1 MKTTAGLVIAIV
13 LALLLVLSAFVVNEW
28 EQVVITQFGRPVGE
42 PIIAPGL
49 KMRVP
54 LIQTIHRFDR
64 RFLEWSGEAEELPTR
79 DKVFIWVDVY
89 ARWRISDPLQF
100 LENLRD
106 EQRAQSVLDDIID
119 GETRNVVA
127 NHDLR
132 QVVRSTNREPVLDQ
146 SLGEV
151 ESTLLPIQI
160 GRDDIRRAIL
170 KAAQA
175 KSAELGIEILDVRF
189 RRINYGESVQ
199 PNVYNRMISERRR
212 IADRFRSE
220 GQGDAARILG
230 EMDRELKRI
239 QSEAYR
245 DAQTI
250 MGKAD
255 GEATRI
261 YAGAYDQSADSRKF
275 YEFQKTMETFIST
288 VGADTSLILSTDGE
302 FYRYLKSSQ

>member
-1 MKTTAGLVIAIV
+1 MKTVGIAIAIV
-13 LALLLVLSAFVVNEW
+13 LLLLLALSAYVVNEW
-28 EQVVITQFGRPVGE
+28 EQVVITQFGRPVGD
-42 PIIAPGL
+42 PIVEPGL
-49 KMRVP
+49 KLRVP
-54 LIQTIHRFDR
+54 LIQTVHRFDR
-64 RFLEWSGEAEELPTR
+64 RFLEWSGDAEELPTR

-89 ARWRISDPLQF
+89 ARWRISDSLQF

-106 EQRAQSVLDDIID
+106 EQRAQSVLDDILD

-132 QVVRSTNREPVLDQ
+132 QVVRSTNRTPVLDET
-146 SLGEV
+146 LGEL
-151 ESTLLPIQI
+151 ESTLVPIQT
-160 GRDDIRRAIL
+160 GRDQIRQAIL

-175 KSAELGIEILDVRF
+175 KSAELGIQILDVRF
-189 RRINYGESVQ
+189 RRINYGESVR

-245 DAQTI
+245 DAETI

-255 GEATRI
+255 GEATAI
-261 YAGAYDQSADSRKF
+261 YAGAYDQSADSRRF
-275 YEFQKTMETFIST
+275 YEFTKTMETFRRT
-288 VGADTSLILSTDGE
+288 VGADTSLILSTDGD

>member
-1 MKTTAGLVIAIV
+1 MRTVGLVIALL
-13 LALLLVLSAFVVNEW
+13 LALLVALSTFVVNEW
-28 EQVVITQFGRPVGE
+28 EQVVVTQFGRPVGE
-42 PIIAPGL
+42 PIVTPGL
-49 KMRVP
+49 KMRIP
-54 LIQTIHRFDR
+54 LIQTLHRFDR

-106 EQRAQSVLDDIID
+106 EQRAQSVLDDILD

-132 QVVRSTNREPVLDQ
+132 QVVRSTNRTPVLDQ

-151 ESTLLPIQI
+151 ESTLLPIEI
-160 GRDDIRRAIL
+160 GRDQIRQAIL

-175 KSAELGIEILDVRF
+175 KSAALGIEILDVRF
-189 RRINYGESVQ
+189 RRINYGESVR

-250 MGKAD
+250 MGRAD

-275 YEFQKTMETFIST
+275 YEFQKTMETFKST
-288 VGADTSLILSTDGE
+288 VGADTSLILSTDGD
-302 FYRYLKSSQ
+302 FYRYLKVSQ

>member
-1 MKTTAGLVIAIV
+1 MRSVGFVIALL
-13 LALLLVLSAFVVNEW
+13 LALLVALSGFVVNEW
-28 EQVVITQFGRPVGE
+28 DQVVITQFGRPVGDPIVE
-42 PIIAPGL
+42 PGF
-49 KMRVP
+49 KMRIP
-54 LIQTIHRFDR
+54 LIQTLHRFDR
-64 RFLEWSGEAEELPTR
+64 RFLEWSGAAEELPTR

-89 ARWRISDPLQF
+89 ARWRISDPLRF

-132 QVVRSTNREPVLDQ
+132 QVVRSTNRTPVLDQ

-151 ESTLLPIQI
+151 ESSLLPIEI
-160 GRDDIRRAIL
+160 GRDQIRQAIL
-170 KAAQA
+170 EAAQA

-189 RRINYGESVQ
+189 RRINYGESVR

-250 MGKAD
+250 MGRAD

-275 YEFQKTMETFIST
+275 YEFQKTMETFKTT
-288 VGADTSLILSTDGE
+288 VGADTSLILSTDGD
-302 FYRYLKSSQ
+302 FYKYLKGSQ

>member
-1 MKTTAGLVIAIV
+1 MRNVGVVTALV
-13 LALLLVLSAFVVNEW
+13 LALLVSRAAFVVNEW
-28 EQVVITQFGRPVGE
+28 EQVVITQFGRPVGD
-42 PIIAPGL
+42 PIVTPGL
-49 KMRVP
+49 KIRIP
-54 LIQTIHRFDR
+54 LIQTLNRFDR

-89 ARWRISDPLQF
+89 ARWRISDPLRF

-106 EQRAQSVLDDIID
+106 EQRAQSVLDDILD

-132 QVVRSTNREPVLDQ
+132 QVVRSTNRTPVLDQ

-151 ESTLLPIQI
+151 ESTLLPIEI
-160 GRDDIRRAIL
+160 GRDQIRQAIL
-170 KAAQA
+170 EAAQA

-189 RRINYGESVQ
+189 RRINYGESVR

-230 EMDRELKRI
+230 QMDRELKRI

-250 MGKAD
+250 MGRAD

-275 YEFQKTMETFIST
+275 YEFQKTMETFKST
-288 VGADTSLILSTDGE
+288 VAADTSLILSTDGD
-302 FYRYLKSSQ
+302 FYRYLKGSQ

>member
-1 MKTTAGLVIAIV
+1 MKTRWIV
-13 LALLLVLSAFVVNEW
+13 LAFLLALLLAMSAFVVNEW

-42 PIIAPGL
+42 PIVTPGFKL
-49 KMRVP
+49 RIP

-89 ARWRISDPLQF
+89 ARWRINDPLLF

-106 EQRAQSVLDDIID
+106 EDRAQSVLDDILD

-132 QVVRSTNREPVLDQ
+132 QVVRSTNRTPVLDQ

-151 ESTLLPIQI
+151 ESSLLPIET
-160 GRDDIRRAIL
+160 GRDEIRQAIL
-170 KAAQA
+170 REAKL

-189 RRINYGESVQ
+189 RRINYGESVR

-220 GQGDAARILG
+220 GQGEAARILG

-250 MGKAD
+250 TGRAD
-255 GEATRI
+255 GEAAAI
-261 YAGAYDQSADSRKF
+261 YAKAYDQSADSRKF
-275 YEFQKTMETFIST
+275 YEFQKSMETFRTTI
-288 VGADTSLILSTDGE
+288 GADTSLILSTGGD
-302 FYRYLKSSQ
+302 FYRFLKTSQ

>member
-1 MKTTAGLVIAIV
+1 
-13 LALLLVLSAFVVNEW
+13 
-28 EQVVITQFGRPVGE
+28 VGE
-42 PIIAPGL
+42 PIVEPGL
-49 KMRVP
+49 SFRIP
-54 LIQTIHRFDR
+54 FIQTLHRFDR

-89 ARWRISDPLQF
+89 ARWRIADPLEF

-106 EQRAQSVLDDIID
+106 EARAQSVLDDILD

-132 QVVRSTNREPVLDQ
+132 EVVRSTNRTPVLDQ
-146 SLGEV
+146 TLGEL
-151 ESTLLPIQI
+151 ESTLAPIEV
-160 GRDDIRRAIL
+160 GRDQIRQAIL
-170 KAAQA
+170 TAAQA

-189 RRINYGESVQ
+189 RRINYGEQVR

-230 EMDRELKRI
+230 EMGRELKRI

-250 MGKAD
+250 MGRAD
-255 GEATRI
+255 GEATAI
-261 YAGAYDQSADSRKF
+261 YAAAYDQSPDSRRF
-275 YEFQKTMETFIST
+275 YEFQKSMDTFKNT
-288 VGADTSLILSTDGE
+288 VGADTSLILSTGGD
-302 FYRYLKSSQ
+302 FYRFLKTSQ

>member
-1 MKTTAGLVIAIV
+1 MRAVGVAIGLV
-13 LALLLVLSAFVVNEW
+13 LALLLALSAYVVNEW
-28 EQVVITQFGRPVGE
+28 DQVVITQFGRPVGD
-42 PIIAPGL
+42 PIVEPGL
-49 KMRVP
+49 KVRVP
-54 LIQTIHRFDR
+54 LIQKVHRFDR

-89 ARWRISDPLQF
+89 ARWQISDPLQF

-106 EQRAQSVLDDIID
+106 ELRAQSVLDDILD

-132 QVVRSTNREPVLDQ
+132 EVVRSSNRTPVLDQ
-146 SLGEV
+146 TLGEL
-151 ESTLLPIQI
+151 ESTLLPIQT
-160 GRDDIRRAIL
+160 GRDQIRQAIL
-170 KAAQA
+170 EAAQA

-189 RRINYGESVQ
+189 RRINYGESVR

-220 GQGDAARILG
+220 GEGEAARILG

-250 MGKAD
+250 MGRAD
-255 GEATRI
+255 GEATAI
-261 YAGAYDQSADSRKF
+261 YAGAYDQSADSRRF
-275 YEFQKTMETFIST
+275 YEFQKTMDTFKST
-288 VGADTSLILSTDGE
+288 VGADTSLILSTGGD
-302 FYRYLKSSQ
+302 FYRYLKASQ

>member
-1 MKTTAGLVIAIV
+1 MKLTWLVVGALVAV
-13 LALLLVLSAFVVNEW
+13 LLSRAAFVVNEW
-28 EQVVITQFGRPVGE
+28 EQVVITQFGRPIGA
-42 PIIAPGL
+42 PIVEPGL
-49 KMRVP
+49 KLRIP

-89 ARWRISDPLQF
+89 ARWRISDPLKF

-106 EQRAQSVLDDIID
+106 EARAQSVLDDILD

-132 QVVRSTNREPVLDQ
+132 QVVRSTNRTPVLDQ

-151 ESTLLPIQI
+151 ESSLPPIEI
-160 GRDDIRRAIL
+160 GREQIREAIL
-170 KAAQA
+170 EEAQA

-189 RRINYGESVQ
+189 RRINYGESVR

-245 DAQTI
+245 DAHTI

-255 GEATRI
+255 GQAAAI

-275 YEFQKTMETFIST
+275 YEFQKTMETFRAT
-288 VGADTSLILSTDGE
+288 VGADTSLILSTGGD
-302 FYRYLKSSQ
+302 FYRFLKGSQ